1 MELRFLSNDADIL
14 VGDELVTSGVDG
26 VYLAGL
32 PVARVVQVERRAQS
46 PFMRIY
52 CEPIARLDGARHVM
66 VLTPLNMVKAQH
78 SPDAAPIA
86 PSEAETKQQREDKSA
101 QRRALGKAN
110 LPGAGGQ
117 R

>member
-1 MELRFLSNDADIL
+1 MSNDADIQ

-66 VLTPLNMVKAQH
+66 VLTPLNIVKAEH
-78 SPDAAPIA
+78 SPDAVPIA

-101 QRRALGKAN
+101 QRRALGKGN

-117 R
+117 P